1 MYCQHCKDD
10 DYHPHYPVVRIR
22 NWPRQNR
29 DAPDSKW
36 SDLSTQVEDCLTH
49 ARPKY
54 KHYLPLLRYLDNE
67 MIRSGGGGG
76 RMVTRDMETLEGLS
90 KEIDWI
96 IEQVAQLKVEDGVF
110 EILAF
115 DGDYKHVSDIY
126 QEVSYLKTLNE
137 DIIYKNY
144 YNALIYA
151 GGN

>member
-1 MYCQHCKDD
+1 
-10 DYHPHYPVVRIR
+10 
-22 NWPRQNR
+22 
-29 DAPDSKW
+29 
-36 SDLSTQVEDCLTH
+36 
-49 ARPKY
+49 
-54 KHYLPLLRYLDNE
+54 
-67 MIRSGGGGG
+67 
-76 RMVTRDMETLEGLS
+76 MVTRDMETLEGLS